1 MTPAAATTTLD
12 PGTANRPHG
21 PLAVLHLKGAYEP
34 HGGTESVL
42 SGFLDETDRARY
54 RPHLVVLSKP
64 GGPVVPDLAK
74 DPGAVPQRVLPWGGM
89 RSFAT
94 IDELAGIVRRE
105 RIRIVHSHDSRST
118 LAAWLLLRRQPVTW
132 VAHMHGWLG
141 RTSVVKNQVVEAL
154 AKRLQRRA
162 DLVIGGSRHTC
173 SEVEHLGMRRL
184 HVLPNG
190 IRIPDMS
197 GLGPDRRRLR
207 EQFGI
212 ADSTILVGVVS
223 RLHPGKGHRHLFEA
237 ISRLRHRGLDVALL
251 VVGDGD
257 HRAALEEQVRSLA
270 LSPAVR
276 FAGRVESVAPY
287 LAAMDVYCLPSLKES
302 LSIAV
307 LEAMAAGLPV
317 VTTRVGDFATLIDPG
332 RNGYLAA
339 PGDAAALEEP
349 LGSLVSDRALR
360 ERIGQAGLQTVRERF
375 SLQSMVRR
383 LESLYDEALAA
394 ASPTPGSGSG
404 EGLDA

>member
-1 MTPAAATTTLD
+1 
-12 PGTANRPHG
+12 
-21 PLAVLHLKGAYEP
+21 
-34 HGGTESVL
+34 VL

-74 DPGAVPQRVLPWGGM
+74 DPGAVPQRLLHWGGM

-94 IDELAGIVRRE
+94 IRELADIVRRD

-118 LAAWLLLRRQPVTW
+118 LAAWLLMRREPVTW

-141 RTSVVKNQVVEAL
+141 RTSVAKNQIVEAI

-184 HVLPNG
+184 HVLSNG
-190 IRIPDMS
+190 IRIPDMTR
-197 GLGPDRRRLR
+197 LGPDRRRLR
-207 EQFGI
+207 EQFGV

-237 ISRLRHRGLDVALL
+237 ISRLRNRGMDVAVL

-257 HRAALEEQVRSLA
+257 HRAALEDQVRSLA
-270 LSPAVR
+270 LSPIIR

-317 VTTRVGDFATLIDPG
+317 VTTRVGDFSSLIDPG
-332 RNGYLAA
+332 RNGYLAV
-339 PGDAAALEEP
+339 PGDAGALEEP
-349 LGSLVSDRALR
+349 LGKLVVDRALR
-360 ERIGQAGLQTVRERF
+360 ERIGRAGLQTVRERF

-383 LESLYDEALAA
+383 LESFYDEALTAA
-394 ASPTPGSGSG
+394 TPTQRSDSS